1 MRRKKRGIKNL
12 RFTIG
17 IALHYIIIQIR
28 LTDLY
33 ANSGIIYSVLT
44 ILSTSI
50 VTLLYLLTY
59 KINRLNLKIAIFMSI
74 LNIVFIID
82 MIIKY
87 F

>member
-1 MRRKKRGIKNL
+1 MRRKKRDTINLKVTFGITL
-12 RFTIG
+12 I
-17 IALHYIIIQIR
+17 YIISQVR

-33 ANSGIIYSVLT
+33 SDSGIIYSILT

-50 VTLLYLLTY
+50 ATILYLLTCRRN
-59 KINRLNLKIAIFMSI
+59 KLNLKIAIFMSI

-82 MIIKY
+82 MLLKY

>member
-17 IALHYIIIQIR
+17 ITLHYIIIQIR

-50 VTLLYLLTY
+50 VTLLYLLTC

-82 MIIKY
+82 MLIKY

>member
-1 MRRKKRGIKNL
+1 MRRKKRDTINLKVTFGITL
-12 RFTIG
+12 FYVI
-17 IALHYIIIQIR
+17 LQVR

-33 ANSGIIYSVLT
+33 SEAGIIYSILT

-50 VTLLYLLTY
+50 ATLLYLLTCRRN
-59 KINRLNLKIAIFMSI
+59 KLNLKIAVFMSI

-82 MIIKY
+82 MLLKY